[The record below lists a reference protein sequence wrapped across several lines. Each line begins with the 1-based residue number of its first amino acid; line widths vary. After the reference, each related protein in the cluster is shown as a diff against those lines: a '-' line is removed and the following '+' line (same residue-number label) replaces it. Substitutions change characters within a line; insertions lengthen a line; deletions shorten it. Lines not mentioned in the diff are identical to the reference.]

1 MMRNNMP
8 MMSAAIPPRKELREN
23 TAVSNSDVFP
33 LFPPLFTQQTTMS
46 KVDEIPNPSPS
57 QLAALPRKMTFFP
70 SVNANPKILKPEQ
83 IKQYNEQGYLMPFNG
98 LDQEEARELRAFFDG
113 VLAAYIELGKTS
125 YSINTAHMRFARIY
139 QLVQHPQ
146 IVDAVADLLG
156 PNVVCWGS
164 HFFCKMPHDGKRVPW
179 HQDSTY
185 WPLSPTKTVTVWLAI
200 DDADPENANM
210 KFIPRSHL
218 HGLIDYD
225 ETQDANTVLDLAV
238 RNPHSYGDGEVDDQL
253 KAGQFSM
260 HSDLLLHGS
269 EANESNRRR
278 CGLTIRYAAADV
290 TTWYDWHKKGFVVR
304 GENVGGHWANPEMPN
319 H

>member
-1 MMRNNMP
+1 M
-8 MMSAAIPPRKELREN
+8 I
-23 TAVSNSDVFP
+23 
-33 LFPPLFTQQTTMS
+33 
-46 KVDEIPNPSPS
+46 KVDEISNPSPS
-57 QLAALPRKMTFFP
+57 QLAELPRVMGFVPATNSAPRVLTQQQFDD
-70 SVNANPKILKPEQ
+70 
-83 IKQYNEQGYLMPFNG
+83 YNSQGYLMPFDG
-98 LDQEEARELRAFFDG
+98 LQEGEARELRAFFDG
-113 VLAAYIELGKTS
+113 VLAAFIELGRSS
-125 YSINTAHMRFARIY
+125 YSISTAHLRFKRIY
-139 QLVQHPQ
+139 ELVQHPA
-146 IVDAVADLLG
+146 IVSVVSDLLG

-164 HFFCKMPHDGKRVPW
+164 HFFCKMPKDGKRVPW

-225 ETQDANTVLDLAV
+225 ESQDADTVLDLAV
-238 RNPHSYGDGEVDDQL
+238 KNPQSYGDAEVDVAL

-269 EANESNRRR
+269 EANQSDRRR

-290 TTWYDWHKKGFVVR
+290 TTWYGWHQKGVIVR
-304 GENVGGHWANPEMPN
+304 GADPNQHWLNPPAPAV
-319 H
+319 

>member
-1 MMRNNMP
+1 
-8 MMSAAIPPRKELREN
+8 
-23 TAVSNSDVFP
+23 
-33 LFPPLFTQQTTMS
+33 MS

-70 SVNANPKILKPEQ
+70 SVNANPKILKPGQ

-139 QLVQHPQ
+139 QLVQHPR

-238 RNPHSYGDGEVDDQL
+238 RNPHTYGDGEVDDQL

>member
-1 MMRNNMP
+1 M
-8 MMSAAIPPRKELREN
+8 AELPREIGF
-23 TAVSNSDVFP
+23 VPS
-33 LFPPLFTQQTTMS
+33 
-46 KVDEIPNPSPS
+46 VDIGLKTLNPS
-57 QLAALPRKMTFFP
+57 
-70 SVNANPKILKPEQ
+70 Q
-83 IKQYNEQGYLMPFNG
+83 IKQYNETGYLMPFDG
-98 LDQEEARELRAFFDG
+98 LNTAEARELRAFFDG
-113 VLAAYIELGKTS
+113 VLAAFIELGKTS
-125 YSINTAHMRFARIY
+125 YSINTAHLRFARIY
-139 QLVQHPQ
+139 QLVQHPR

-185 WPLSPTKTVTVWLAI
+185 WPLSPTKTVTAWLAI
-200 DDADPENANM
+200 DDADRENANM

-225 ETQDANTVLDLAV
+225 ETDEADTVLDLAV
-238 RNPHSYGDGEVDDQL
+238 RNPTSYGDTEVDVAL
-253 KAGQFSM
+253 KAGQFSL

-278 CGLTIRYAAADV
+278 CGLTIRYAAAGV
-290 TTWYDWHKKGFVVR
+290 TTWYDWHKKGFLVR
-304 GENVGGHWANPEMPN
+304 GTNVGDWANPRMPD

>member
-1 MMRNNMP
+1 MVR
-8 MMSAAIPPRKELREN
+8 
-23 TAVSNSDVFP
+23 
-33 LFPPLFTQQTTMS
+33 
-46 KVDEIPNPSPS
+46 VDDIPNPSTA
-57 QLAALPRKMTFFP
+57 QLAQLPRQMSFYP
-70 SVNANPKILKPEQ
+70 SVNASPKMLTPEQ
-83 IKQYNEQGYLMPFNG
+83 IRLYNEQGYLMPFNG
-98 LDQEEARELRAFFDG
+98 LEPDEAREIRAFFDG
-113 VLAAYIELGKTS
+113 VLAAFIELGRSS
-125 YSINTAHMRFARIY
+125 YAINTAHLRFARIY
-139 QLVQHPQ
+139 QLVQHPR
-146 IVDAVADLLG
+146 ILDAVSDLLG

-164 HFFCKMPHDGKRVPW
+164 HFFCKMPRDGKRVPW

-225 ETQDANTVLDLAV
+225 VTKDADTVLDLAV
-238 RNPHSYGDGEVDDQL
+238 QNPHTYGQGEVNVQL
-253 KAGQFSM
+253 RAGQFSM

-269 EANESNRRR
+269 EANQSDRRR

-304 GENVGGHWANPEMPN
+304 GENINGH
-319 H
+319 

>member
-1 MMRNNMP
+1 
-8 MMSAAIPPRKELREN
+8 
-23 TAVSNSDVFP
+23 
-33 LFPPLFTQQTTMS
+33 MS

-70 SVNANPKILKPEQ
+70 SANPNPKILRSEQ

-98 LDQEEARELRAFFDG
+98 LDQEETRELRAFFDG
-113 VLAAYIELGKTS
+113 VLAAYIELGKSS
-125 YSINTAHMRFARIY
+125 YAISTAHMRFARVY
-139 QLVQHPQ
+139 QLVQHPR

-238 RNPHSYGDGEVDDQL
+238 RNPHSYGDGEVNDQL
-253 KAGQFSM
+253 KAGHFSM

-304 GENVGGHWANPEMPN
+304 GENVGGHWANPEMPT
-319 H
+319 

>member
-1 MMRNNMP
+1 MN
-8 MMSAAIPPRKELREN
+8 
-23 TAVSNSDVFP
+23 
-33 LFPPLFTQQTTMS
+33 
-46 KVDEIPNPSPS
+46 KVDEIPNPSPTL
-57 QLAALPRKMTFFP
+57 LAQLPRKIGFFP
-70 SVNANPKILKPEQ
+70 SVNESPKTLSSAEVRR
-83 IKQYNEQGYLMPFNG
+83 YNEQGYLMPFQG
-98 LDQEEARELRAFFDG
+98 LGQDETRELRAFFDG
-113 VLAAYIELGKTS
+113 VLAAFIELGRSS
-125 YSINTAHMRFARIY
+125 YSINTAHLRFARIY
-139 QLVQHPQ
+139 QLVQHPR

-156 PNVVCWGS
+156 ENVVCWGS

-238 RNPHSYGDGEVDDQL
+238 KNPHSYGDGEVDVQL
-253 KAGQFSM
+253 QAGQFSM

-304 GENVGGHWANPEMPN
+304 GENTSGQWANPAMPS

>member
-1 MMRNNMP
+1 M
-8 MMSAAIPPRKELREN
+8 L
-23 TAVSNSDVFP
+23 
-33 LFPPLFTQQTTMS
+33 
-46 KVDEIPNPSPS
+46 KVDDIPNPTTE
-57 QLAALPRKMTFFP
+57 QLAELPRQMGFVPAENSSPQMLTQQ
-70 SVNANPKILKPEQ
+70 Q
-83 IKQYNEQGYLMPFNG
+83 IADYNSQGFLMPFNG
-98 LDQEEARELRAFFDG
+98 LQADESRELRAFFDG
-113 VLAAYIELGKTS
+113 VLAAFLELGRSS
-125 YSINTAHMRFARIY
+125 YSINTAHLRFKRIY
-139 QLVQHPQ
+139 ELVQHPA
-146 IVDAVADLLG
+146 IVAAVSDLLG

-164 HFFCKMPHDGKRVPW
+164 HFFCKMPKDGKRVPW

-225 ETQDANTVLDLAV
+225 QTNDADTVLDLAV
-238 RNPHSYGDGEVDDQL
+238 KNPHSYGEGELDVAL

-269 EANESNRRR
+269 EANQSNRRR

-290 TTWYDWHKKGFVVR
+290 TTWYDWYKKGVVVR
-304 GENVGGHWANPEMPN
+304 GENVGGHWLNPPSPN
-319 H
+319 

>member
-1 MMRNNMP
+1 M
-8 MMSAAIPPRKELREN
+8 L
-23 TAVSNSDVFP
+23 
-33 LFPPLFTQQTTMS
+33 
-46 KVDEIPNPSPS
+46 KVDDIPNPTPS
-57 QLAALPRKMTFFP
+57 QLAQLPRKMGFTP
-70 SVNANPKILKPEQ
+70 SRNDAPKVLTKTQ
-83 IKQYNEQGYLMPFNG
+83 IEQYNQSGYLMPFQG
-98 LDQEEARELRAFFDG
+98 LDVDESREIRAFFDG
-113 VLAAYIELGKTS
+113 VLAAFIELGRTS
-125 YSINTAHMRFARIY
+125 YSINTAHLRFARIY
-139 QLVQHPQ
+139 QLVQHPR

-156 PNVVCWGS
+156 ENVVCWGS

-225 ETQDANTVLDLAV
+225 ETHEADTVLDLAV
-238 RNPHSYGDGEVDDQL
+238 KNPHSYGDAEVDVQL

-269 EANESNRRR
+269 EANQSNRRR

-290 TTWYDWHKKGFVVR
+290 TTWFDWHKKGFVVR
-304 GENVGGHWANPEMPN
+304 GENSSGQWANPSIPN

>member
-1 MMRNNMP
+1 MVR
-8 MMSAAIPPRKELREN
+8 
-23 TAVSNSDVFP
+23 
-33 LFPPLFTQQTTMS
+33 
-46 KVDEIPNPSPS
+46 VDDIPNPSVQQLAELPRQIGFVPARNSSPSNLTPS
-57 QLAALPRKMTFFP
+57 QIDEY
-70 SVNANPKILKPEQ
+70 NAV
-83 IKQYNEQGYLMPFNG
+83 GYLMPFDG
-98 LDQEEARELRAFFDG
+98 LDAGESRELRAFFDG
-113 VLAAYIELGKTS
+113 VLAAFMELGRSS
-125 YSINTAHMRFARIY
+125 YAINTAHLRFARVY
-139 QLVQHPQ
+139 QLVQHQQ
-146 IVDAVADLLG
+146 IVDVVADLLG

-200 DDADPENANM
+200 DDADPGNANM

-225 ETQDANTVLDLAV
+225 LTTDVNTVLDLAV
-238 RNPHSYGDGEVDDQL
+238 KDPHTYGDDEVNVAL
-253 KAGQFSM
+253 RAGQFSM

-269 EANESNRRR
+269 DANESDRRR

-290 TTWYDWHKKGFVVR
+290 RTWYDWHQKGILVR
-304 GENVGGHWANPEMPN
+304 GADPTGHWFNPPVPS

>member
-1 MMRNNMP
+1 MP

-23 TAVSNSDVFP
+23 TAVSHSD
-33 LFPPLFTQQTTMS
+33 LFPQFLPLFTQQTTMS

-98 LDQEEARELRAFFDG
+98 LDQEESRELRAFFDG
-113 VLAAYIELGKTS
+113 VLAAYIELGKSS
-125 YSINTAHMRFARIY
+125 YSISTAHMRFARIY
-139 QLVQHPQ
+139 QLVQHPR

-238 RNPHSYGDGEVDDQL
+238 RNPNSYGDGEVDDQL

-304 GENVGGHWANPEMPN
+304 GENIGGHWANPEMPN

>member
-1 MMRNNMP
+1 MN
-8 MMSAAIPPRKELREN
+8 I
-23 TAVSNSDVFP
+23 
-33 LFPPLFTQQTTMS
+33 
-46 KVDEIPNPSPS
+46 KVDEIPNPTPA
-57 QLAALPRKMTFFP
+57 QLAQLPRQIGFVP
-70 SVNANPKILKPEQ
+70 STNTDLKVLSQSQ
-83 IKQYNEQGYLMPFNG
+83 IQQYNETGYLMPFDA
-98 LDQEEARELRAFFDG
+98 LDRDESREVRAFFDG
-113 VLAAYIELGKTS
+113 VLAAFIELGRTS
-125 YSINTAHMRFARIY
+125 YSINTAHLRFARIY
-139 QLVQHPQ
+139 QLVQHPR
-146 IVDAVADLLG
+146 ILDAVSDLLG

-164 HFFCKMPHDGKRVPW
+164 HFFCKMPRDGKRVPW

-225 ETQDANTVLDLAV
+225 ETDEVDTVLDLAV
-238 RNPHSYGDGEVDDQL
+238 KNPESYGDAEVDVTL

-269 EANESNRRR
+269 QANESNRRR

-290 TTWYDWHKKGFVVR
+290 TTWYDWHKKGLVVR
-304 GENVGGHWANPEMPN
+304 GQNVTGHWANPMSPT

>member
-1 MMRNNMP
+1 
-8 MMSAAIPPRKELREN
+8 
-23 TAVSNSDVFP
+23 
-33 LFPPLFTQQTTMS
+33 MS

-70 SVNANPKILKPEQ
+70 SVNANPKILKSEQ

-113 VLAAYIELGKTS
+113 VLAAYIELGKSS
-125 YSINTAHMRFARIY
+125 YSISTAHMRFGRIY
-139 QLVQHPQ
+139 QLVQHPR

-164 HFFCKMPHDGKRVPW
+164 HFFCKMPRDGKRVPW

-238 RNPHSYGDGEVDDQL
+238 RNPHSYGDSEVDDQL

>member
-1 MMRNNMP
+1 MNVR
-8 MMSAAIPPRKELREN
+8 
-23 TAVSNSDVFP
+23 
-33 LFPPLFTQQTTMS
+33 
-46 KVDEIPNPSPS
+46 VDEIPNPSPS
-57 QLAALPRKMTFFP
+57 QLAELPRQIGFVP
-70 SVNANPKILKPEQ
+70 SVNSNLKILKSDQ
-83 IKQYNEQGYLMPFNG
+83 IAQYNQTGYLMPFDG
-98 LDQEEARELRAFFDG
+98 LDVSEAREIRAFFDG
-113 VLAAYIELGKTS
+113 VLAAFIELGRTS
-125 YSINTAHMRFARIY
+125 YAINTAHLRFARIY
-139 QLVQHPQ
+139 QLVQHPR
-146 IVDAVADLLG
+146 IVDAVSDLLG

-225 ETQDANTVLDLAV
+225 ETDEVDTVLDLAV
-238 RNPHSYGDGEVDDQL
+238 KNPTSYGDPEVNVAL

-269 EANESNRRR
+269 EANQSNRRR
-278 CGLTIRYAAADV
+278 CGLTIRYASADV
-290 TTWYDWHKKGFVVR
+290 TTWYDWHKKGFLVR
-304 GENVGGHWANPEMPN
+304 GEDANRHWANPPVPN

>member
-1 MMRNNMP
+1 
-8 MMSAAIPPRKELREN
+8 MS
-23 TAVSNSDVFP
+23 T
-33 LFPPLFTQQTTMS
+33 
-46 KVDEIPNPSPS
+46 KVDEIPNPTPR
-57 QLAALPRKMTFFP
+57 QLAELPRHIGFVP
-70 SVNANPKILKPEQ
+70 SLNAKPKVLSQDQ
-83 IKQYNEQGYLMPFNG
+83 ISKYNETGYLMPFDG
-98 LDQEEARELRAFFDG
+98 LGEREASETRAFFDG
-113 VLAAYIELGKTS
+113 VLAAFIELGRTS
-125 YSINTAHMRFARIY
+125 YSINTAHLRFARIY
-139 QLVQHPQ
+139 ELVQHPT
-146 IVDAVADLLG
+146 IVDAVSDLLG

-164 HFFCKMPHDGKRVPW
+164 HFFCKMPRDGKRVPW

-225 ETQDANTVLDLAV
+225 ETNEVDTVLDLAV
-238 RNPHSYGDGEVDDQL
+238 KNPTSYGDNEVDVAL

-269 EANESNRRR
+269 EANQSDRRR

-304 GENVGGHWANPEMPN
+304 GENVGGHWANPPAPD

>member
-1 MMRNNMP
+1 MVR
-8 MMSAAIPPRKELREN
+8 
-23 TAVSNSDVFP
+23 
-33 LFPPLFTQQTTMS
+33 
-46 KVDEIPNPSPS
+46 VDEIPNPSTA
-57 QLAALPRKMTFFP
+57 QLAQLPRQMSFYPT
-70 SVNANPKILKPEQ
+70 VNAAPKMLTPEQ
-83 IKQYNEQGYLMPFNG
+83 IRLYNEQGYLMPFNG
-98 LDQEEARELRAFFDG
+98 LDRDEAREIRAFFDG
-113 VLAAYIELGKTS
+113 VLAAFIELGRSS
-125 YSINTAHMRFARIY
+125 YAINTAHLRFARIY
-139 QLVQHPQ
+139 QLVQHPR
-146 IVDAVADLLG
+146 ILDAVSDLLG

-164 HFFCKMPHDGKRVPW
+164 HFFCKIPRDGKRVPW

-225 ETQDANTVLDLAV
+225 VTKDADTVLDLAV
-238 RNPHSYGDGEVDDQL
+238 QNPHTYGQGEVNVQL
-253 KAGQFSM
+253 RAGQFSM

-269 EANESNRRR
+269 EANQSDRRR

-304 GENVGGHWANPEMPN
+304 GENVNGHWANPASPD

>member
-1 MMRNNMP
+1 
-8 MMSAAIPPRKELREN
+8 
-23 TAVSNSDVFP
+23 
-33 LFPPLFTQQTTMS
+33 MS

-57 QLAALPRKMTFFP
+57 QLAQLPRQMGFFP
-70 SVNANPKILKPEQ
+70 VTNASPKTLSPAQ
-83 IKQYNEQGYLMPFNG
+83 IQQYNENGYLMPFSG
-98 LDQEEARELRAFFDG
+98 LDRDEAREIRAFFDG
-113 VLAAYIELGKTS
+113 ILAAYIELGKSS
-125 YSINTAHMRFARIY
+125 YSINTAHLRFARIY
-139 QLVQHPQ
+139 QLVQHPR
-146 IVDAVADLLG
+146 ILDAVSDLLG

-185 WPLSPTKTVTVWLAI
+185 WPLTPTKTVTVWLAI

-238 RNPHSYGDGEVDDQL
+238 RNPNSYGDAEVDVQL

-269 EANESNRRR
+269 QANESDRRR

-304 GENVGGHWANPEMPN
+304 GENINGHWANPEMPS

>member
-1 MMRNNMP
+1 
-8 MMSAAIPPRKELREN
+8 MS
-23 TAVSNSDVFP
+23 
-33 LFPPLFTQQTTMS
+33 Q
-46 KVDEIPNPSPS
+46 VDEIPNPSPN
-57 QLAALPRKMTFFP
+57 QLAELPRQMKFFP
-70 SVNANPKILKPEQ
+70 SVNADPKTLSPEQ
-83 IKQYNEQGYLMPFNG
+83 VRQYNEQGYLMPFNG
-98 LDQEEARELRAFFDG
+98 LDRDEAREIRAFFDG
-113 VLAAYIELGKTS
+113 VLAAYIELGKSS
-125 YSINTAHMRFARIY
+125 YSINTAHLRFARIY
-139 QLVQHPQ
+139 QLVQHPR
-146 IVDAVADLLG
+146 ILDAVSDLLG

-185 WPLSPTKTVTVWLAI
+185 WPLSPTRTVTVWLAI
-200 DDADPENANM
+200 DDADSENANM

-238 RNPHSYGDGEVDDQL
+238 RNPHSYGDTEIDDQL

-290 TTWYDWHKKGFVVR
+290 TTWYDWHKKGMVVR
-304 GENVGGHWANPEMPN
+304 GENVNGHWANPEMPN

>member
-1 MMRNNMP
+1 
-8 MMSAAIPPRKELREN
+8 
-23 TAVSNSDVFP
+23 
-33 LFPPLFTQQTTMS
+33 
-46 KVDEIPNPSPS
+46 
-57 QLAALPRKMTFFP
+57 
-70 SVNANPKILKPEQ
+70 
-83 IKQYNEQGYLMPFNG
+83 MPFNG
-98 LDQEEARELRAFFDG
+98 LDAAEIREIRAFFDG
-113 VLAAYIELGKTS
+113 VLAAFIELGRSS
-125 YSINTAHMRFARIY
+125 YSINTAHMRFSRIY
-139 QLVQHPQ
+139 QLVNHPNL
-146 IVDAVADLLG
+146 VNAVADLLG

-210 KFIPRSHL
+210 RFIPRSHL

-225 ETQDANTVLDLAV
+225 VTNEVDTVLDLAV
-238 RNPHSYGDGEVDDQL
+238 KNPTSYGDAEVDVTL
-253 KAGQFSM
+253 RAGQFSM

-290 TTWYDWHKKGFVVR
+290 QTWFEWHKKGIVVR
-304 GENVGGHWANPEMPN
+304 GENVGGHWLNAPPPKDLRCGFWCYARQSVGALYYGARASRPPDQRDLDSGKCGRDARDHLMAKVAAFAHRPTIYQTVSR
-319 H
+319 

>member
-1 MMRNNMP
+1 MM
-8 MMSAAIPPRKELREN
+8 
-23 TAVSNSDVFP
+23 T
-33 LFPPLFTQQTTMS
+33 
-46 KVDEIPNPSPS
+46 KVDDIPNPTPT
-57 QLAALPRKMTFFP
+57 QLAQLPRKIGFVP
-70 SVNANPKILKPEQ
+70 SENETPKTLRLSQ
-83 IKQYNEQGYLMPFNG
+83 IKQYNEVGFLMPFLG
-98 LDQEEARELRAFFDG
+98 LDRDEIRELRAFFDG
-113 VLAAYIELGKTS
+113 VLAAFIELGRTS
-125 YSINTAHMRFARIY
+125 YSINTAHLRFARIY
-139 QLVQHPQ
+139 QLVQHAR

-164 HFFCKMPHDGKRVPW
+164 HFFCKLPHDGKHVPW

-210 KFIPRSHL
+210 KFIPRSHV

-225 ETQDANTVLDLAV
+225 EAHDANTVLDLSV
-238 RNPHSYGDGEVDDQL
+238 KNPHSYGDAEVNVQL
-253 KAGQFSM
+253 AAGSFSM

-290 TTWYDWHKKGFVVR
+290 TTWFDWHQKGFVVR
-304 GENVGGHWANPEMPN
+304 GENTSGKWANPTMPD

>member
-1 MMRNNMP
+1 
-8 MMSAAIPPRKELREN
+8 
-23 TAVSNSDVFP
+23 
-33 LFPPLFTQQTTMS
+33 MS

-70 SVNANPKILKPEQ
+70 SVNANPKILKSEQ

-113 VLAAYIELGKTS
+113 VLAAYIELGKSS
-125 YSINTAHMRFARIY
+125 YSISTAHMRFGRIY
-139 QLVQHPQ
+139 QLVQHPR

-164 HFFCKMPHDGKRVPW
+164 HFFCKMPRDGKRVPW

-238 RNPHSYGDGEVDDQL
+238 RNPHSYGDGEVNDQL
-253 KAGQFSM
+253 KAGHFSM